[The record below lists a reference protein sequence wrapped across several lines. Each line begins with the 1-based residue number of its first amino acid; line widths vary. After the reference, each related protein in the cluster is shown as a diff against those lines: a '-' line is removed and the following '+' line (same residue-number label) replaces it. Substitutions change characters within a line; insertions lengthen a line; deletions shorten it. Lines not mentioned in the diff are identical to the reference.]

1 MVTFSVLLFILVFVF
16 SYMLYLFCKRVIYKL
31 NRRVLSRNIAVLKN
45 SKSVMDFEHL
55 TEDEIRE
62 KVILPFLMIL
72 GYNTY
77 DYREFERVKTR
88 VNFYADYVVKKW
100 YNSRLCKKPLYIK
113 YLPFD
118 DEFIDLQSKTF
129 KERCFKDT
137 CINELTDELYFGGE
151 YYVLTNGL
159 IYVFFTKKDADT
171 KRFSYAVDLRKYT
184 PNEAGKLAYFTKQ
197 YLSFEISD
205 VYLA

>member
-77 DYREFERVKTR
+77 DYREFERVIMLSKSGITAG
-88 VNFYADYVVKKW
+88 FVK
-100 YNSRLCKKPLYIK
+100 NR
-113 YLPFD
+113 
-118 DEFIDLQSKTF
+118 FI
-129 KERCFKDT
+129 
-137 CINELTDELYFGGE
+137 
-151 YYVLTNGL
+151 
-159 IYVFFTKKDADT
+159 
-171 KRFSYAVDLRKYT
+171 
-184 PNEAGKLAYFTKQ
+184 
-197 YLSFEISD
+197 
-205 VYLA
+205 